1 MKALL
6 TFVLKSTLGDCTASG
21 LTSRQDKILLTSED
35 GTIEGPFSTENHHNP
50 DADFLVLKKRG
61 NYMYAVPNSIL
72 KEGVHSMMGGNFV
85 WTSDSRFPNS
95 YPIPVH
101 DRVERYN

>member
-6 TFVLKSTLGDCTASG
+6 AFVLKSTLGDCTANG
-21 LTSRQDKILLTSED
+21 LTSREDKIFLTSED
-35 GTIEGPFSTENHHNP
+35 DTITGPFEVKEGV
-50 DADFLVLKKRG
+50 DYLVLKKRG
-61 NYMYAVPNSIL
+61 DYKYAVPKSIL
-72 KEGVHSMMGGNFV
+72 DEGVHSMMGGNFV

>member
-6 TFVLKSTLGDCTASG
+6 SFVLRSTLGDCTANG
-21 LTSRQDKILLTSED
+21 LTSREDKIFLTSED
-35 GTIEGPFSTENHHNP
+35 DTITGPFETKEGH
-50 DADFLVLKKRG
+50 DYLVLKKRG
-61 NYMYAVPNSIL
+61 DYMYAVPKSIL
-72 KEGVHSMMGGNFV
+72 DEGVHSMMGGNFV